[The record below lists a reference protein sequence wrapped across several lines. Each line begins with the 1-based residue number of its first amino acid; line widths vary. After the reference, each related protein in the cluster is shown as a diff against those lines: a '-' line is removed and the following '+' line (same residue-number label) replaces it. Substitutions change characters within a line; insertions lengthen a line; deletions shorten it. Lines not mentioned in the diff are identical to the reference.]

1 MIPLSRGRI
10 LESYEVYQLMATKET
25 SYDSVVSRKD
35 IGVIRGLPV
44 DGDQ

>member
-1 MIPLSRGRI
+1 
-10 LESYEVYQLMATKET
+10 MATNET
-25 SYDSVVSRKD
+25 SYDFVVLRKD